1 VSIFGPNAFDSDRH
15 VGRVCGATVERRR
28 GREPGQA
35 KNLGGTVVALARA
48 DRECVESL
56 TMAKATEEAYVVRA
70 EWDDEAEVWVATSD
84 EVPGLV
90 TGADTL
96 EELIQKLRV
105 MVPEMLEAN
114 GVLSPDAAAQA
125 VFTVIAQRTEHP
137 RAVA

>member
-1 VSIFGPNAFDSDRH
+1 MEEVDGLTGLLLPSEPH
-15 VGRVCGATVERRR
+15 VPTC
-28 GREPGQA
+28 
-35 KNLGGTVVALARA
+35 VVALAWE

-56 TMAKATEEAYVVRA
+56 TMAKAAGEAYVVHA

-96 EELIQKLRV
+96 EELIRKLRV

-114 GVLSPDAAAQA
+114 AVLSPEAAAQA